1 MNARLILVVL
11 LIISVC
17 GCIHM
22 EKIPLELKFIAQ
34 KERGCIIP
42 DGIQRIAI
50 MGLQNLTEEK
60 VANEKI
66 SGLLSSEIMKLNR
79 YSLIERIQLE
89 KVMKELALGM
99 SGVIRDDQIQ
109 QAGKLLGAQAII
121 VGEVTNYVHKV
132 ENIPY
137 EYESKGAG
145 ILPLP
150 PEEEADIIVPS
161 EKHRYM
167 VEKYFCAIGFNL
179 RMVDI
184 ETGKI
189 IWAKEVSRS
198 FSCREGEYDIHSV
211 DYIMD
216 KLVKASVEEAAWEL
230 HGQ

>member
-1 MNARLILVVL
+1 MNARLILVGL
-11 LIISVC
+11 LIVSVC

-22 EKIPLELKFIAQ
+22 EKIPLELKFVAHQ
-34 KERGCIIP
+34 ERKCIVP
-42 DGIQRIAI
+42 NGIHRVAI

-60 VANEKI
+60 VVSEKI
-66 SGLLSSEIMKLNR
+66 SGLLSSEILKTNK
-79 YSLIERIQLE
+79 YSLIERMQLE

-109 QAGKLLGAQAII
+109 QVGNLLGAQAII

-132 ENIPY
+132 EHIPY

-150 PEEEADIIVPS
+150 PEEETDIIVPS

-167 VEKYFCAIGFNL
+167 IEKYSCAVGFNL
-179 RMVDI
+179 RMIDV
-184 ETGKI
+184 ETARI
-189 IWAKEVSRS
+189 IWAKEISRS

-216 KLVKASVEEAAWEL
+216 KLVKASIEEAVWEL
-230 HGQ
+230 Q